1 VNNTSTLRRIW
12 LLIAQVIAVAAGLLI
27 AWRAF
32 GPAPVAAPHAD
43 VVAVREAA
51 APAAM
56 SASTSTSPSAI
67 TARLEAGFRAA
78 AKKASASVVN
88 VYTRKTPPRRAGGGL
103 RPYGDGEE
111 DPNQGAS
118 ALGSGVI
125 VAAQGY
131 ILTNNHVVAGADEI
145 AVMLPDGKVAEA
157 RVVGT
162 DPETDLAVLKVAG
175 QDLQPIT
182 FADPDMVQVG
192 DIVLAVGDPFG
203 VGQTVTQGIVSA
215 TGRNRLGINTFEN
228 FIQTDAAINPGNS
241 GGALVDTAGNLVG
254 INTAIYSRS
263 GGSMGIGFAI
273 PVSLARQ
280 VMEQIISTG
289 RVARG
294 WLGVSARDVVND
306 NTGGGAGAA
315 LVGLLRGGPA
325 DKAGL
330 RAADTVVAINDK
342 PVADTAALVTQTAAL
357 SPGTRVQFKVLRG
370 SEPLTIWVEL
380 GQRPPTWAQQAPR

>member
-1 VNNTSTLRRIW
+1 MNSALRRIW
-12 LLIAQVIAVAAGLLI
+12 LLTAQVIAIAAGVLI

-32 GPAPVAAPHAD
+32 GPVPAAAPSASVVAD

-51 APAAM
+51 QPAM
-56 SASTSTSPSAI
+56 PSASAV
-67 TARLEAGFRAA
+67 AAGLEAGFRAA
-78 AKKASASVVN
+78 ARKASASVVN
-88 VYTRKTPPRRAGGGL
+88 VYTRKTPPRRPEGRW
-103 RPYGDGEE
+103 RPYGDSEQ
-111 DPNQGAS
+111 DPTQGQS
-118 ALGSGVI
+118 SLGSGVI

-131 ILTNNHVVAGADEI
+131 ILTNNHVIAGADEI

-157 RVVGT
+157 RVIGA
-162 DPETDLAVLKVAG
+162 DPETDLAVLQVTARN
-175 QDLQPIT
+175 LPPIV
-182 FADPDMVQVG
+182 FADPSSVQVG

-241 GGALVDTAGNLVG
+241 GGALVDTAGNLIG

-263 GGSMGIGFAI
+263 GGSQGIGFAI

-294 WLGVSARDVVND
+294 WLGVSARDVVHEA
-306 NTGGGAGAA
+306 TGAGAGAA
-315 LVGLLRGGPA
+315 LVDLLRGGPA

-330 RAADTVVAINDK
+330 RAGDTVIAINGK
-342 PVADTAALVTQTAAL
+342 EIADTAALVAETASL
-357 SPGTRVQFKVLRG
+357 SPGTRTQFKVLRG
-370 SEPLTIWVEL
+370 GQPATVSVEL
-380 GQRPPTWAQQAPR
+380 GQRPVSPKQ

>member
-1 VNNTSTLRRIW
+1 MNNPGVLRRIW
-12 LLIAQVIAVAAGLLI
+12 LLTAQVVAIAAGVLI
-27 AWRAF
+27 AWQAF
-32 GPAPVAAPHAD
+32 GPVPAVAPPASAVTS

-51 APAAM
+51 PAA
-56 SASTSTSPSAI
+56 SPSAS
-67 TARLEAGFRAA
+67 AVAAGLEAGFRAA
-78 AKKASASVVN
+78 ARKASASVVN
-88 VYTRKTPPRRAGGGL
+88 VYTRKTPPQRPQGRWQ
-103 RPYGDGEE
+103 PYGDSEQ
-111 DPNQGAS
+111 DPTQGQS
-118 ALGSGVI
+118 SLGSGVI

-131 ILTNNHVVAGADEI
+131 ILTNNHVIAGADEI

-157 RVVGT
+157 RVIGT
-162 DPETDLAVLKVAG
+162 DPETDLAVLQVAARN
-175 QDLQPIT
+175 LQPIV
-182 FADPDMVQVG
+182 FADPASVQVG

-215 TGRNRLGINTFEN
+215 TGRNRLGINVFEN

-241 GGALVDTAGNLVG
+241 GGALVDTAGNLIG

-263 GGSMGIGFAI
+263 GGSQGIGFAI

-294 WLGVSARDVVND
+294 WLGVSARDVVHET
-306 NTGGGAGAA
+306 TGASAGAA

-330 RAADTVVAINDK
+330 RAGDTVIAINGK
-342 PVADTAALVTQTAAL
+342 EIADTAALVAETAAL
-357 SPGTRVQFKVLRG
+357 SPGTRTQFKVLRG
-370 SEPLTIWVEL
+370 GQPATISVEL
-380 GQRPPTWAQQAPR
+380 GQRPAARQQ

>member
-1 VNNTSTLRRIW
+1 MNSAIRRIW
-12 LLIAQVIAVAAGLLI
+12 LLTAQVIAISAGVLI

-32 GPAPVAAPHAD
+32 GPVPAAAPYASEVAN
-43 VVAVREAA
+43 VVTVREAA
-51 APAAM
+51 QPANP
-56 SASTSTSPSAI
+56 SASSVA
-67 TARLEAGFRAA
+67 AGLEAGFRGAA
-78 AKKASASVVN
+78 RKASASVVN
-88 VYTRKTPPRRAGGGL
+88 VYTRKTPPQQPEGRW
-103 RPYGDGEE
+103 RPYGDSEQ
-111 DPNQGAS
+111 DPTQGQAS
-118 ALGSGVI
+118 LGSGVI
-125 VAAQGY
+125 VAVQGY
-131 ILTNNHVVAGADEI
+131 ILTNNHVIDGADAI

-162 DPETDLAVLKVAG
+162 DPEADLAVLKVTTK
-175 QDLQPIT
+175 DLQPIV
-182 FADPDMVQVG
+182 FADPSSVQVG

-241 GGALVDTAGNLVG
+241 GGALVDTSGHLIG

-263 GGSMGIGFAI
+263 GGSQGIGFAI

-294 WLGVSARDVVND
+294 WLGVSARDVVNET
-306 NTGGGAGAA
+306 TGAGAGAA
-315 LVGLLRGGPA
+315 LVSLLRGGPA

-330 RAADTVVAINDK
+330 RAGDTVIAINGK
-342 PVADTAALVTQTAAL
+342 AIEDTAALVAETAAL
-357 SPGTRVQFKVLRG
+357 SPGTRTQFKVLRG
-370 SEPLTIWVEL
+370 GQSATIAVEL
-380 GQRPPTWAQQAPR
+380 GQRPAARKE

>member
-1 VNNTSTLRRIW
+1 MNSGLRRVW
-12 LLIAQVIAVAAGLLI
+12 LLTTQVIAVSAGMLI

-32 GPAPVAAPHAD
+32 GPVPNEAPTAS
-43 VVAVREAA
+43 VVVVREVAL
-51 APAAM
+51 
-56 SASTSTSPSAI
+56 SASPSAS
-67 TARLEAGFRAA
+67 AVAGAADAGFRAA
-78 AKKASASVVN
+78 ARTASASVVN
-88 VYTRKTPPRRAGGGL
+88 VYTRKTPPQRAEGRW
-103 RPYGDGEE
+103 RPYGDSDQ
-111 DPNQGAS
+111 DPTQGQAS
-118 ALGSGVI
+118 LGSGVI
-125 VAAQGY
+125 VAEQGY
-131 ILTNNHVVAGADEI
+131 ILTNNHVIDGADEI

-162 DPETDLAVLKVAG
+162 DPEADLAVLQVASKK
-175 QDLQPIT
+175 LQPIV
-182 FADPDMVQVG
+182 FADPASVQVG

-241 GGALVDTAGNLVG
+241 GGALVNTAGHLIG

-263 GGSMGIGFAI
+263 GGSQGIGFAI

-289 RVARG
+289 RVSRG
-294 WLGVSARDVVND
+294 WLGVSARDVVQET
-306 NTGGGAGAA
+306 TGAGTGAA

-330 RAADTVVAINDK
+330 LAGDTVVAINGK
-342 PVADTAALVTQTAAL
+342 VIADTAALVSETAAL
-357 SPGTRVQFKVLRG
+357 SPGTRTQFKVLRG
-370 SEPLTIWVEL
+370 GQPATITVEL
-380 GQRPPTWAQQAPR
+380 GQRPPARKQ